1 MAMFSPGKG
10 SAASQQPLEAGN
22 GAADAG
28 FTGGDPPAIIDPV
41 PAAAGIQSV
50 DLRRPK

>member
-28 FTGGDPPAIIDPV
+28 FTGGDPPTIID